1 LILREIRTKHVKKG
15 DDLFL
20 RLSYVRDKERIGHDI
35 HLTPPITYVD
45 FSKFPMIGDVK
56 VEIYTE
62 RFLIGE
68 SKVGRINFH
77 TYFT

>member
-1 LILREIRTKHVKKG
+1 MSGIR
-15 DDLFL
+15 
-20 RLSYVRDKERIGHDI
+20 KELGMIST
-35 HLTPPITYVD
+35 LVPPITYVD

-56 VEIYTE
+56 AEIFTQ